1 MTAIEQLKYLMVLN
15 TAAAVIVAI
24 VGICAY
30 IAILYMLIKFYL
42 TFYHDAKQAFK
53 DAKKRMTENRQDER
67 PLTQKEINDAI
78 IKKFLK

>member
-15 TAAAVIVAI
+15 TTAAVIVAI

-30 IAILYMLIKFYL
+30 IAILYMLIKFYSDV
-42 TFYHDAKQAFK
+42 YHDARQAFK
-53 DAKKRMTENRQDER
+53 DAKKRMTENRQDES
-67 PLTQKEINDAI
+67 PLTQKEINDII